1 VECQWLAFRG
11 FNFKLADQIQE
22 LVIFMRLSAFLTLLL
37 LSFASLAEEA
47 NDPDPWE
54 GFNRKVFAF
63 NEVMDKYA
71 LKPIAQ
77 GYRSITPDPV
87 EHSVS
92 NFFSNLG
99 DVMVIAND
107 IGQLKLG
114 QAASDTGRFL
124 VNTTVGFFGVF
135 DVATHIGLEKHT
147 EDLGQTLGYWG
158 VGSGPYLVLPFLG
171 PSNLRDTTG
180 TAGEYFYGVGISD
193 VGDDFDTNA
202 AMYALWG
209 VNMRAGL
216 LDAESLI
223 SGDKYTFLRSFYQ
236 QRREYLIND
245 GQTQDDF
252 GDDDWG
258 ADWEEYEDE

>member
-1 VECQWLAFRG
+1 
-11 FNFKLADQIQE
+11 
-22 LVIFMRLSAFLTLLL
+22 MRLPLFLTLLL
-37 LSFASLAEEA
+37 LPFSLRAEDVS
-47 NDPDPWE
+47 DPDPWE

-71 LKPIAQ
+71 LKPVAQ

-92 NFFSNLG
+92 SFFSNLG

-114 QAASDTGRFL
+114 QAASDTARFL

-135 DVATHIGLEKHT
+135 DVATHIGLKKHN
-147 EDLGQTLGYWG
+147 EDIGQTLGYWG
-158 VGSGPYLVLPFLG
+158 VGTGPYLVLPFLG

-180 TAGEYFYGVGISD
+180 TATDYIYGVGISD
-193 VGDDFDTNA
+193 VGDDAHRNA
-202 AMYALWG
+202 ALYVLWG
-209 VNMRAGL
+209 VNLRASL
-216 LDAESLI
+216 LDAEGLM
-223 SGDKYTFLRSFYQ
+223 SGDKYTFMRSAYQ
-236 QRREYLIND
+236 QRREFLVND
-245 GQTQDDF
+245 GETQDDF

-258 ADWEEYEDE
+258 ADWEEFDDDYDDGGDF